1 MRSLSPLLS
10 ILLSLT
16 IVACS
21 PAENQTPKVEKIA
34 SDSRLVLDKAKTV
47 DDAFGQSVTAAR
59 QNIDEQ
65 TQ

>member
-1 MRSLSPLLS
+1 MRSLSPLS
-10 ILLSLT
+10 CILLSIFIT
-16 IVACS
+16 ACS

-34 SDSRLVLDKAKTV
+34 QGSRLTLDKAKTV
-47 DDAFGQSVTAAR
+47 DTAIEQSAITAR